1 MERMSQSFC
10 IPRYQVYRI
19 IALQSL
25 RFSILLVL
33 CLLGMLDTAMASGSP
48 TIPSAIQKQLQLP
61 EDQIDIGIAALT
73 FAKEIYP
80 NIDVTEYSKRI
91 DQLVDRARYVIN
103 SQGRY
108 DPDSIVRALNTYF
121 YRIEGFHYDRSDTAY
136 DKVENHY
143 IHGVLDTK
151 QGTCFNLPMLYMAV
165 TQRLGYPVYPVMAP
179 EHVFL
184 RFVSPLLKEQNIEA
198 TEGGGFSPD
207 EDYIQRLNISAK
219 ALKSGAY
226 LRTLTYRQFLGE
238 LLQTNAVTLGQR
250 GQLDKAIHYMEKA
263 VRLNPKSAPSYDNL
277 RIGYVLK
284 SKQAHAVG
292 NNDLAE
298 RYRNKAER
306 AFIKAEELGYVRAQP
321 LLPRGG

>member
-1 MERMSQSFC
+1 
-10 IPRYQVYRI
+10 
-19 IALQSL
+19 
-25 RFSILLVL
+25 
-33 CLLGMLDTAMASGSP
+33 MLDTAMASGSP
-48 TIPSAIQKQLQLP
+48 TIPPAIQKQLQLP

-103 SQGRY
+103 NQGRY

-165 TQRLGYPVYPVMAP
+165 AQRLGYPVYPVMAP

-284 SKQAHAVG
+284 SKQAHILG